1 METTTRNST
10 LLLALIAL
18 CSACD
23 KKNAAIESFNVKP
36 QIAIATATSSSKSVV
51 DSMRIDDLT
60 STAKRIKI
68 RFDDG
73 NRNIAHVMVKSSS
86 NHATLK
92 HGGRTV
98 KDFLPPDQNELEL
111 DFENREEGQTT
122 LDFTITDKLGASDKA
137 TYKLFTFKNL
147 APVAILEYRPDK
159 GQQYI
164 LDASKSYDEDRNYG
178 GKIAWYLFKI
188 GELEIK
194 SKTPSVTHFFNEKGS
209 HVVELSVIDN
219 LNKPSKTISK
229 TIDLNPR

>member
-1 METTTRNST
+1 METSTRNST
-10 LLLALIAL
+10 LLLAFIAL

-36 QIAIATATSSSKSVV
+36 QITIATATSSSKSIV

-60 STAKRIKI
+60 STVKRIKI
-68 RFDDG
+68 RYDDG
-73 NRNIAHVMVKSSS
+73 NRNIAHLMVKSSNDHS
-86 NHATLK
+86 LLK
-92 HGGRTV
+92 QGGRTV
-98 KDFLPPDQNELEL
+98 KDYLPIDQNELEL
-111 DFENREEGQTT
+111 DFENKEEGQTR

-137 TYKLFTFKNL
+137 TYNIFTFKNL
-147 APVAILEYRPDK
+147 APIAILEYRPDK
-159 GQQYI
+159 GQKYI

-178 GKIAWYLFKI
+178 GRIEWYLFKI

-194 SKTPSVTHFFNEKGS
+194 SKTPAVTHFFNEKGI

-219 LNKPSKTISK
+219 LNQSSKIVSK